1 MLRKQQSLF
10 KETRKETKKWWV
22 EEQHCY
28 GGSLDY
34 RKCARPVDSK
44 SLMHT
49 VFKAELGYGIWFT
62 RSQKSIEK
70 LLKESAHRY
79 DIKIK
84 AFSIQK
90 DHIHVLTYPGKTGN
104 HVAAKENFA
113 NFLRYFAAEMGRK
126 YKKIFLRFGISSGI
140 SLWAHRPFTRIVS
153 WGKRSL
159 NKVIDYIKKNTLEAR
174 GAIEYTPRNHKLNRF
189 LKARVADFSINSN
202 AAVNAH
208 YSASTF
214 PCGHLTFTPF
224 C

>member
-1 MLRKQQSLF
+1 LQKKDLSPQQEVNMIRKQQSFF

-62 RSQKSIEK
+62 RSQRSIEK
-70 LLKESAHRY
+70 LLKESAYRY

-90 DHIHVLTYPGKTGN
+90 NHIHVLTYHGKTGN
-104 HVAAKENFA
+104 HVEAKENFA

-126 YKKIFLRFGISSGI
+126 YKKIFQQFGGSSGI
-140 SLWAHRPFTRIVS
+140 SLWAHRPFTRIVK
-153 WGKRSL
+153 WGTKSL
-159 NKVIDYIKKNTLEAR
+159 NAVVNYIKKNTLEAL
-174 GAIEYTPRNHKLNRF
+174 GVIEYSPRRHKLNQF
-189 LKARVADFSINSN
+189 LQTWVKPLQKLQI
-202 AAVNAH
+202 
-208 YSASTF
+208 
-214 PCGHLTFTPF
+214 
-224 C
+224 